1 MNRYLRYAVA
11 AAFAA
16 GSLATGAARAE
27 VELEGSTGNDSLG
40 TAQRLTV
47 TNGAA
52 EVTGILGVTSPD
64 LAVTS
69 DVDFYSFE
77 ASAND
82 VVQIDI
88 NGGMKDFASGTRA
101 VDTII
106 AVFDANGNLLRQN
119 DDADDVDLGSIAT
132 SDSRIVDFVVP
143 ANGRYVVGV
152 AGTGFLAPRLWVN
165 GGALDSQSVDPN
177 TGNGSY
183 TLAIA
188 GVITP
193 PPPPAEEPPPPA
205 EEPPPPAEEPP
216 PVQAK
221 RVSIDVR
228 PRDPGVARVYPNAD
242 GKITV
247 AILSSSTFNAMKVD
261 KYSLKFGAEGTEA
274 SYVGCY
280 PHGIDVNRDRR
291 KDLVC
296 RFDNKKAGFEVGDLE
311 GVLTGTAQGQQFEG
325 RAPLKVV
332 MKGKKRKH
340 HHNNHRHGRDDNRN
354 WHSRGRD

>member
-16 GSLATGAARAE
+16 GSLATGVAHAVIE
-27 VELEGSTGNDSLG
+27 MEPDDSLNS
-40 TAQRLTV
+40 AQALAV
-47 TNGAA
+47 TNGSV

-64 LAVTS
+64 LAAAS

-77 ASAND
+77 ATAGD
-82 VVQIDI
+82 VVQLDI
-88 NGGMKDFASGTRA
+88 NGGMKDFAAGTRA
-101 VDTII
+101 VDTVI

-119 DDADDVDLGSIAT
+119 DDADDVDFGSIAT

-143 ANGRYVVGV
+143 STGKYVVGV
-152 AGTGFLAPRLWVN
+152 SSFPRTFAETG
-165 GGALDSQSVDPN
+165 GGALTTTSVDPN
-177 TGNGSY
+177 VGNGSY
-183 TLAIA
+183 TLTVA
-188 GVITP
+188 GVTTP
-193 PPPPAEEPPPPA
+193 PVQQPPAEEPPA
-205 EEPPPPAEEPP
+205 EEPPVEETPPA
-216 PVQAK
+216 QAT
-221 RVSIDVR
+221 RVNIDVR

-247 AILSSSTFNAMKVD
+247 AILSSRTFNAMKVD
-261 KYSLKFGAEGTEA
+261 KYSLKFGSEGNEA

-311 GVLTGTAQGQQFEG
+311 GVLTGTAEGSQFEG

-332 MKGKKRKH
+332 QKGKKRKH
-340 HHNNHRHGRDDNRN
+340 QHNHHHHGWDRGHS